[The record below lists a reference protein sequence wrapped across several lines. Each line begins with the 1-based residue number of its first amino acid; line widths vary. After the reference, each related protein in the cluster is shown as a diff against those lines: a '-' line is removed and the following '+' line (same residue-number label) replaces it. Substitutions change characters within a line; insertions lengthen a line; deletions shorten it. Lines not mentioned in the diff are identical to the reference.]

1 MAGSFSNYLELELLD
16 HIFKVGAFTVPT
28 NIYVGLSKSTILDTH
43 TGTTAPGQI
52 SGGGYVRKKCNTWD
66 LAESGATEN
75 TAPVTFAQA
84 TADWGTV
91 AWFFLADATTAGNIL
106 CYGSLATAKA
116 VSSGDTLKFAT
127 GDIDIT
133 LS

>member
-1 MAGSFSNYLELELLD
+1 MAGSFSDYLEVELLD
-16 HIFKVGAFTVPT
+16 HVFKVGAYSVPT
-28 NIYVGLSKSTILDTH
+28 NIYVGLTKSTINDAH
-43 TGTTAPGQI
+43 TGSTVPGEI
-52 SGGGYVRKKCNTWD
+52 SGGAYARKVCNTWD
-66 LAESGATEN
+66 AASSGATEN
-75 TAPVTFAQA
+75 SQPVTFAQA

-91 AWFFLADATTAGNIL
+91 TYFFLADAITAGNIL
-106 CYGSLATAKA
+106 CWGNLTTSKA